1 MTDEELSP
9 LGRELSIVY
18 IIDDDQAVREALEDL
33 LASVSLPARS
43 FESVQ
48 DFVSSELV
56 DAPGC
61 LVLDVRIPGQ
71 SGMVFLGQMAQQG
84 LCIPTIVITGHGD
97 IAMGVQAMKD
107 GAIDFLTKP
116 FRDQDILDAVY
127 RGGEIDRL
135 RRGRETADAELRD
148 SWMTL
153 TPGEQDVVRFVANGF
168 LNKQIA
174 TELGLSEITVK
185 VRRAR
190 LMKKLD
196 VKNVAEL
203 VRLFDRIQAES

>member
-1 MTDEELSP
+1 MTNEELSV
-9 LGRELSIVY
+9 VY
-18 IIDDDQAVREALEDL
+18 IIDDDQAVRDALEDL
-33 LASVSLPARS
+33 LASVCLSVRS

-48 DFVSSELV
+48 DFVSSDQV

-61 LVLDVRIPGQ
+61 LVLDVRMPGQ
-71 SGMVFLGQMAQQG
+71 SGMVFLSQMAQQG
-84 LCIPTIVITGHGD
+84 LCVPTIVITGNGD

-116 FRDQDILDAVY
+116 FRDQDILDAIHQ
-127 RGGEIDRL
+127 GIEIDRL
-135 RRGRETADAELRD
+135 RRGRETAEAQLHDR
-148 SWMTL
+148 WMTL
-153 TPGEQDVVRFVANGF
+153 TPGEQDVVRLVANGL

-190 LMKKLD
+190 LMKKMT
-196 VKNVAEL
+196 VKTVAEL
-203 VRLFDRIQAES
+203 VRLFDRIRPEP